1 MELYRGRMQ
10 RACEDL
16 FQLNCYNGKVVIVLN
31 GGKSIP
37 TFNHVK
43 IAESLFVSSSRK
55 AICSLVPRKA

>member
-1 MELYRGRMQ
+1 MELYRGRTQ
-10 RACEDL
+10 RACEGL

-37 TFNHVK
+37 PFNCVK

-55 AICSLVPRKA
+55 AICSSVPRKA